1 MYNAYFKYDLCR
13 YWQILEEKGFDPVT
27 EYNKSVEIF
36 EKNYKLKADEL
47 FYIIIQ
53 LSRFFKDFCDFE
65 TPLTPDFRHPPIKG
79 GHELEE
85 IGLSDELKNL

>member
-1 MYNAYFKYDLCR
+1 MICVDIGRFWKKKDSIP
-13 YWQILEEKGFDPVT
+13 WQVDNLYL

-85 IGLSDELKNL
+85 IGK